1 VAPRVTP
8 MGELVPG
15 PCLGFAAR
23 VRIGPFVFV
32 VLTNNCSGQRHHTNT
47 DISDRFVINV
57 LRSPLLLYHSAA
69 TGAFEETEYRTDSGK
84 NLVIPTVVPRS

>member
-1 VAPRVTP
+1 

-23 VRIGPFVFV
+23 VRIGPFVFA

-47 DISDRFVINV
+47 DISDRFVIKCA
-57 LRSPLLLYHSAA
+57 SKPEALYHSAA
-69 TGAFEETEYRTDSGK
+69 TGAFEETVYRTDSGK
-84 NLVIPTVVPRS
+84 NLVILTVVPRS